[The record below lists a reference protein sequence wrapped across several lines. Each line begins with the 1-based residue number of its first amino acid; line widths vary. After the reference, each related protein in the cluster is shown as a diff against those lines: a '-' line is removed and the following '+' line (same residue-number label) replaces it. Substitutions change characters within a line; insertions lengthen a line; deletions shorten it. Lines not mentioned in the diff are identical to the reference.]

1 MSSSI
6 IFLVVMLILPIIA
19 QIRVTST
26 FNKYKTVHN
35 SRGLTADQVARQIL
49 DSNGLYHIRIERI
62 RGNLTDHFDPTA
74 NVIRLS
80 DSVYGN
86 TSVAAIG
93 VAAHECG
100 HACQHAQEYA
110 PIKLRTAIVPITNI
124 CSRLWYITFLIGV
137 LLFEAMPMIAWLG
150 VIMFSAVVLF
160 QLVTLPTELDASG
173 RALNTLEADGIL
185 DYNEVPMARKVLKA
199 AAFTYVTA
207 LITSIM
213 QLLRLLSIF
222 RDN

>member
-35 SRGLTADQVARQIL
+35 SSGLTGDHVARQIL

-213 QLLRLLSIF
+213 QLLRLLSMF

>member
-35 SRGLTADQVARQIL
+35 SRGLTANQVARQIL

-213 QLLRLLSIF
+213 QLLRLLSMF

>member
-213 QLLRLLSIF
+213 QLLRLLSMF
-222 RDN
+222 RDK

>member
-213 QLLRLLSIF
+213 QLLRLLSMF